1 MNEPS
6 VDTTPRA
13 GVGNELAVQNMLLAY
28 ERTMLSWVR
37 TATSLISF
45 GFSIQ
50 QFFRATRIADA
61 ARERLL
67 GPAEL
72 GTAMTVIGLVAL
84 LLATVDQ
91 RVAMRELGL
100 RYPVSAGY
108 PPIPRSHSRILAA
121 LIALLGLC
129 ALLVRFVRFN

>member
-1 MNEPS
+1 MSDLPA
-6 VDTTPRA
+6 DKIPRA
-13 GVGNELAVQNMLLAY
+13 SVGNELAVQNMVLAY

-50 QFFRATRIADA
+50 QFFRANRIANA
-61 ARERLL
+61 ASDRLI

-72 GTAMTVIGLVAL
+72 GSLMTVIGLLAL
-84 LLATVDQ
+84 FLAAIGQ
-91 RVAMRELGL
+91 RVAMRDLGQ
-100 RYPVSAGY
+100 RYPVTAGY
-108 PPIPRSHSRILAA
+108 PLIPRSHARILAG

-129 ALLVRFVRFN
+129 ALLVRFVRF

>member
-1 MNEPS
+1 MSELS
-6 VDTTPRA
+6 AETTPRA
-13 GVGNELAVQNMLLAY
+13 GVGNELAVQNMVLAY

-50 QFFRATRIADA
+50 QFFRATRIANA
-61 ARERLL
+61 ASDRLI

-72 GTAMTVIGLVAL
+72 GSLMTSIGLFAL
-84 LLATVDQ
+84 LLATIGQ
-91 RVAMRELGL
+91 RAAMRDLSL
-100 RYPVSAGY
+100 RFPVTAGY
-108 PPIPRSHSRILAA
+108 PPIPHSHARILAA

-129 ALLVRFVRFN
+129 ALLVRFVRI